1 MGTLKANAAMTSHYD
16 MLMKLV
22 IVGDSGTGKSCV
34 ISRYCDDEFTHLGMS
49 TIGVDFRIQL
59 LEHNSKILKLQLW
72 DTAGQERFRSL
83 TGNYYKSADSIIL
96 TYDATDE
103 QTVKSLEDTWLP
115 EVRRLSAS
123 SLEEEGN
130 ILVLGT
136 KMDLE
141 HDPATVARAEAWAQS
156 LGFGHALCSSLTG
169 ENCDTAI
176 EDFVHQV
183 ADTATFHTHV
193 RRRSAAAAHET
204 LNPPM
209 QTPVGGRFSSLGG
222 CFEKMFEQIR
232 CFQSAA
238 VHYQSAAVH

>member
-1 MGTLKANAAMTSHYD
+1 MGTSHALGTAMTTHYD

-34 ISRYCDDEFTHLGMS
+34 ISRYCDDEFTHMGMS

-59 LEHNSKILKLQLW
+59 LEHHQKIVKLQLW

-83 TGNYYKSADSIIL
+83 TGNYYKSADAIIL

-103 QTVKSLEDTWLP
+103 ESLNSLEATWLP
-115 EVRRLSAS
+115 EVRRLAPA
-123 SLEEEGN
+123 SLEEEKN

-141 HDPATVARAEAWAQS
+141 RDPAIVARAEAWAQS
-156 LGFGHALCSSLTG
+156 LGFEHALCSSLTG
-169 ENCDTAI
+169 ENCDIAI

-183 ADTATFHTHV
+183 ADTATFHSHV
-193 RRRSAAAAHET
+193 RRRSAAMAHDVLT
-204 LNPPM
+204 PPI
-209 QTPVGGRFSSLGG
+209 QTPVSGRFSGFGG

-238 VHYQSAAVH
+238 VVH